1 MRKVGKQSI
10 MFDNVYLKSASTV
23 VGPMETQGPLAKYFD
38 ASYDNLYC
46 NKDNWEQAEMQLFSD
61 ALDIALVKGG
71 LAIDEIDVIFA
82 GDLNNQLTIANYS
95 LREYPVPYVGVYGAC
110 STSTLSLI
118 NGACLLDGGFGK
130 HIMCAT
136 SSHNATSERQFRY
149 PTEYGGQ
156 KPDSITFTVTGAGAG
171 ILSKAISD
179 IRLTKATL
187 GQVVDSGIMDYLDMG
202 RSMAPAAIHT
212 LKTHLEDFNED
223 VNSYD
228 LILTGDLSTYGAK
241 TLRELAKEF
250 RIELGNNYHDCGM
263 LVYDLENQ
271 PVFAGGSGCA
281 CAAVVMYG
289 YVVKQ
294 MLAGRLNKVLI
305 IATGALLNPVM
316 VAQKETIPGIAHA
329 IVLERV
335 K

>member
-10 MFDNVYLKSASTV
+10 IFNKVYLKSASTI
-23 VGPMETQGPLAKYFD
+23 VGPLEMQGPLAKYYD
-38 ASYDNLYC
+38 ANYDNLYC
-46 NKDNWEQAEMQLFSD
+46 EKQNWEQAEMQLFSD
-61 ALDIALVKGG
+61 VLDIALVKAN
-71 LAIDEIDVIFA
+71 LAVDEIDMIFA
-82 GDLNNQLTIANYS
+82 GDLNNQLSIANYS
-95 LREYPVPYVGVYGAC
+95 LRNYPIPYVGIYGAC
-110 STSTLSLI
+110 STSSLSLI
-118 NGACLLDGGFGK
+118 NGACVLDGGLGK
-130 HIMCAT
+130 YILCAT

-171 ILSKAISD
+171 ILTRNICD
-179 IRLTKATL
+179 VRLTKATM
-187 GQVVDSGIMDYLDMG
+187 GIVVDSGTTDSLDMG

-212 LKTHLEDFNED
+212 LKTHLEDFQED
-223 VNSYD
+223 INSFD

-241 TLRELAKEF
+241 AFKELAREF
-250 RIELGNNYHDCGM
+250 KIDLGNNYHDCGM

-294 MLAGRLNKVLI
+294 MLAGRLNKVLV
-305 IATGALLNPVM
+305 IATGALLNPIM